1 MSLYDLLFFLV
12 GLGFQEVLVKPL
24 AMTVFRRSF
33 KLLPKLFDK
42 LDPIMPESIAK
53 LTPAELEQTIYR
65 TIEGTAKEEKVTLS
79 DADKKALF
87 DEFIRQFNPCVA
99 ASHCDAE

>member
-1 MSLYDLLFFLV
+1 
-12 GLGFQEVLVKPL
+12 
-24 AMTVFRRSF
+24 MTVFRRSF

-65 TIEGTAKEEKVTLS
+65 TIEGTAEEEKVTLS
-79 DADKKALF
+79 DAEKKALF
-87 DEFIRQFNPCVA
+87 DEFLRQFNPCSA
-99 ASHCDAE
+99 AAHCDG

>member
-1 MSLYDLLFFLV
+1 MNFFDLIFFLL
-12 GLGFQEVLVKPL
+12 GLGFNEVLVKPL
-24 AMTVFRRSF
+24 AMMFFRRSF

-53 LTPAELEQTIYR
+53 LTPEELETTIYR
-65 TIEGTAKEEKVTLS
+65 TIEGTAKEESVKLS

-87 DEFIRQFNPCVA
+87 DEFIKQFNPCSA
-99 ASHCDAE
+99 ASHCHE

>member
-1 MSLYDLLFFLV
+1 MHPVDLVYFLM

-24 AMTVFRRSF
+24 ALTFFRRSF

-42 LDPIMPESIAK
+42 LEPIMPESIAK
-53 LTPAELEQTIYR
+53 LTPAELEATIYR
-65 TIEGTAKEEKVTLS
+65 TIEGTAKEESVKLS

-87 DEFIRQFNPCVA
+87 DEFIKQFNPCSA
-99 ASHCDAE
+99 AAHCEG

>member
-1 MSLYDLLFFLV
+1 MHPVDLVYFLM

-24 AMTVFRRSF
+24 AMTFFRRSF

-53 LTPAELEQTIYR
+53 LTPAELEATIYQA
-65 TIEGTAKEEKVTLS
+65 IDGTAEEESVKLS
-79 DADKKALF
+79 EADKKALF
-87 DEFIRQFNPCVA
+87 EEFVRQFNPCAA
-99 ASHCDAE
+99 ASHATS

>member
-1 MSLYDLLFFLV
+1 MHPVDLVYFLM

-24 AMTVFRRSF
+24 AMTFFRRSF

-53 LTPAELEQTIYR
+53 LTPAEIEATIYR
-65 TIEGTAKEEKVTLS
+65 TIEGTAKEESCSLS
-79 DADKKALF
+79 EKEKKALF
-87 DEFIRQFNPCVA
+87 DEFVRLYNPVVA
-99 ASHCDAE
+99 ASHCQG

>member
-1 MSLYDLLFFLV
+1 MNPYDLLFFLV

-87 DEFIRQFNPCVA
+87 DEFIKQFNPCVA

>member
-1 MSLYDLLFFLV
+1 MNPYDLLFFLV

-87 DEFIRQFNPCVA
+87 DEFIKQFNPCA
-99 ASHCDAE
+99 AAAHCDAE